1 MTGDLTHL
9 IFNLFFLFPS
19 LYPSAQSLALPLSHH
34 TLMNESI
41 HKKAFLAISQKLMSA
56 DSAFFASKATN
67 EHISYLFEC
76 EIEFDMNSAKM
87 HSLDLSNFPTI
98 YQTNKDELTLS
109 QKLEYE
115 KTHSSSSKIPKKLV
129 SDIKNGLF
137 VEHVE
142 ILFFM
147 IVFFSAKIKS
157 IKSIISFKIYDFLKP
172 FSIKMSKLRASTPS
186 SVLKGVFKNYSNR
199 CVLLSHI
206 PRNNI

>member
-1 MTGDLTHL
+1 
-9 IFNLFFLFPS
+9 
-19 LYPSAQSLALPLSHH
+19 
-34 TLMNESI
+34 MNESI

-56 DSAFFASKATN
+56 DSAFFTSKATN

-98 YQTNKDELTLS
+98 CQTNKDELTLS

-147 IVFFSAKIKS
+147 IVFF
-157 IKSIISFKIYDFLKP
+157 FC
-172 FSIKMSKLRASTPS
+172 
-186 SVLKGVFKNYSNR
+186 KN
-199 CVLLSHI
+199 
-206 PRNNI
+206 